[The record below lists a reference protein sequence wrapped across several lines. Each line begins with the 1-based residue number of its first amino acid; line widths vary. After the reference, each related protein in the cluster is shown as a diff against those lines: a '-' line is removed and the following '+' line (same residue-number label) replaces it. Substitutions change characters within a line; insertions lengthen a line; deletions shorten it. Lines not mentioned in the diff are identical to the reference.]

1 MPKGGGW
8 SHGERLER
16 WLWVRGETWSGDPE
30 HRQWRGSLPRPP
42 CRRRPPAGPAA
53 GRPPAEAALAGPP
66 RVHAQPR
73 RGRPHL
79 GQDCRLPAPLREAP
93 RPGAGRRP
101 PQHEAAGEAA
111 GGGAGVGP
119 GPRAEGRARPS
130 PQLWMRLSGALQKK
144 RSSELTYRELV
155 KNSSNDDTMAA
166 KQVSLGPGGAALGLG
181 CWRLRD
187 ARGASPWPGRSFR
200 PQRASGSSVAGAG
213 EVSKRPPNLVHEG
226 PLEILNTDLE
236 ASFQRVSF
244 HGPGIWD
251 LIFITPPTPTP
262 TPHPPLGTWG
272 NQRHT
277 G

>member
-8 SHGERLER
+8 SHGERPER

-166 KQVSLGPGGAALGLG
+166 KQVSPGAGRRSAWAAGGLGMPAGPLPGLGGPFAPKGPLGPL
-181 CWRLRD
+181 WRG
-187 ARGASPWPGRSFR
+187 RGRCQKGH
-200 PQRASGSSVAGAG
+200 Q
-213 EVSKRPPNLVHEG
+213 
-226 PLEILNTDLE
+226 T
-236 ASFQRVSF
+236 
-244 HGPGIWD
+244 
-251 LIFITPPTPTP
+251 
-262 TPHPPLGTWG
+262 
-272 NQRHT
+272 
-277 G
+277 